1 MTPVEAVSPPSVTP
15 HHYNAGVDMT
25 ARRDIDE
32 AIGGAVARVR
42 EAAESEIRDLA
53 QALAADAEAAAAEHD
68 AAVAQVRGEAV
79 AAKAEHDA
87 VIARV
92 QGAAAAAK
100 AEHDAV
106 IARVQGEV
114 AAAKAAAR
122 AAEAEAVA
130 IGRQSA
136 RDAVT
141 RLLDAVQ
148 RLDAQSTLTAVLDT
162 LADLAAA
169 DAGRAALFVATGG
182 EMRGWRFVGFGPAI
196 GEAQDHAVN
205 GAGAGLL
212 GRAIAEGR
220 TQVLAAGA
228 GAASDADGPPA
239 FAALPA
245 GRAAVAVPVLV
256 GGAPMVAVYADDA
269 NAAGG
274 GNPPEKVT
282 RPLWPD
288 VVELLAR
295 HAGCRLEALTANRAA
310 ELAGRAAQPDTDEP
324 AGETLLD
331 PPPAPEA

>member
-1 MTPVEAVSPPSVTP
+1 MTV
-15 HHYNAGVDMT
+15 G
-25 ARRDIDE
+25 RDIENAVD
-32 AIGGAVARVR
+32 GAVARIR

-53 QALAADAEAAAAEHD
+53 RALAADAEAAAAEHD
-68 AAVAQVRGEAV
+68 AAVAQVRGAAV
-79 AAKAEHDA
+79 
-87 VIARV
+87 
-92 QGAAAAAK
+92 AAK

-196 GEAQDHAVN
+196 GEARDHAVN

-274 GNPPEKVT
+274 GNLPEKVT

-310 ELAGRAAQPDTDEP
+310 ELAVSAAPPDTDEP

-331 PPPAPEA
+331 PPPAPDA